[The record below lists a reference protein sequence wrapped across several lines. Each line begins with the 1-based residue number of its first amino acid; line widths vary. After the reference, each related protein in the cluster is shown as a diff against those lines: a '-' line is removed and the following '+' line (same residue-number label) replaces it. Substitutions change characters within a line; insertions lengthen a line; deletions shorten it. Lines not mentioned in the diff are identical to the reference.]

1 VKRFGAYLFNIWL
14 SIDMLANVLFGGRAG
29 ETVSLRAA
37 RAAEKHK
44 PIGCI
49 LCRILDRTD
58 PWHCLKSLMHAEL
71 RGRS

>member
-1 VKRFGAYLFNIWL
+1 MKRFGAYLFNIWL

-37 RAAEKHK
+37 RADLKGK

-49 LCRILDRTD
+49 LCRILDRID
-58 PWHCLKSLMHAEL
+58 PDHCAKSLRHAEE
-71 RGRS
+71 RACH